1 MHICEIV
8 IDNFKSFSGKTVIPF
23 EKGFTTISGPNGSG
37 KSNIIDSILFCL
49 GLSTSRTMRAEK
61 LTDLINHHSQRKSC
75 EVTITFQRDEHE
87 AALPVGFLGDRVEG
101 ASDSDPLTEG
111 TTLQVTRKIKVTSSG
126 PQSQYLMNGR
136 SSTLTEIHD
145 VLGRYHVSPG
155 SFNVMMQGDVQGFVN
170 MSPMERR
177 KIIDE
182 IAGVADFD
190 RKIDQAKKEME
201 KTAENV
207 DRNSV
212 LLQEIEGRLAQLAD
226 ERKTALTY
234 QKLKR
239 QKHGWE
245 TKRLAA
251 RFVDTRKALEATE
264 ANRAEAIIRQ
274 KIIRQQLNTL
284 EQQVLATREALRS
297 ASEAVKQK
305 GEDQHI
311 ALRSQMESLKGHMA
325 RKQDTIAFN
334 QQKIAENTQQTA
346 TVQAS
351 IARHK
356 ESIDGMEATL
366 ATLQQQ
372 LAELKPLYDAEAT
385 QYQTHQAKMD
395 RLTASTGELG
405 VQRNELRDTL
415 REAEDALSALQRELM
430 TLESEVNR
438 RQMETELQQSQQSNA
453 AQQRTTLQAEEA
465 QLLEKITPLSAK
477 LSTIESDIQRNGEAF
492 SQAQAELNK
501 ATDGFAKASGT
512 LMQLDAQQRAYQEM
526 NYARPVEM
534 IMAANISGVHGPLG
548 ELAEVD
554 GDSATAIEVAL
565 GGRVQNVV
573 VQDDRVASDAIEYLK
588 QQRGGRATLLPLN
601 KLQPARR
608 LPPLPRVAGLV
619 DYAINL
625 IRYDSRFTDAFA
637 YALGDTLVVESLD
650 AARPLL
656 RQYRMVTM
664 DGELLEK
671 SGAMTGGSLPTKSQG
686 RLSATKRLADDI
698 EVAKIAATKAAT
710 QKKAA
715 TELVDR
721 LSLLLEAL
729 KHERAEINAQ
739 LADAKATLKAI
750 QQQLAQLPKAVD
762 ADEKDSSLAFM
773 RQTFERKQ
781 QKLAEHQALVQ
792 GLLAQRDALD
802 AKLPTADLAKLQ
814 QAMSDVKFQMDYY
827 DSQMR
832 NVQTDIQGKTM
843 EREYQQVGI
852 GEYEQRLQEVEASN
866 KALAKG
872 IEDAQEEI
880 QLTEQQLKGL
890 EAQSL
895 ELDHE
900 LKHLQAERDAVQN
913 QLIEEE
919 KAKGGL
925 ERDVNQLAEQLL
937 AYDTRRRE
945 LQPQVVE
952 ARQLLLVQVNQ
963 GLAEQ
968 NTQTTDG
975 STTPDAPS
983 SEVEVVAAVDW
994 MALHPETLETAGN
1007 EANLPSEAEIQ
1018 QQVEK
1023 LEKRMTALEP
1033 VNMRAITDYDSVA
1046 ERKGELAEK
1055 IQTLSDES
1063 QAIQIRIS
1071 GYEELKKASFRKAF
1085 DEIDGH
1091 FRTIFE
1097 TLADGDGHLTLSNPE
1112 DPLNSGMT
1120 LMARPRGKKMQRI
1133 EAMSGGEKS
1142 LTSLAFVFALQRT
1155 MPAPFYALDEVDM
1168 NLDGINV
1175 EKLANMVVQESQ
1187 KASQFLVVSLRKPMI
1202 ERSQRTIGVTQK
1214 PGGKTHV
1221 TGIRIRAEVVN
1232 HHLADEI
1239 DAPTSRKSTKQEPL
1253 VAKAS

>member
-1 MHICEIV
+1 
-8 IDNFKSFSGKTVIPF
+8 
-23 EKGFTTISGPNGSG
+23 
-37 KSNIIDSILFCL
+37 
-49 GLSTSRTMRAEK
+49 
-61 LTDLINHHSQRKSC
+61 
-75 EVTITFQRDEHE
+75 
-87 AALPVGFLGDRVEG
+87 
-101 ASDSDPLTEG
+101 
-111 TTLQVTRKIKVTSSG
+111 
-126 PQSQYLMNGR
+126 
-136 SSTLTEIHD
+136 
-145 VLGRYHVSPG
+145 
-155 SFNVMMQGDVQGFVN
+155 
-170 MSPMERR
+170 
-177 KIIDE
+177 
-182 IAGVADFD
+182 
-190 RKIDQAKKEME
+190 
-201 KTAENV
+201 
-207 DRNSV
+207 
-212 LLQEIEGRLAQLAD
+212 
-226 ERKTALTY
+226 
-234 QKLKR
+234 
-239 QKHGWE
+239 
-245 TKRLAA
+245 
-251 RFVDTRKALEATE
+251 
-264 ANRAEAIIRQ
+264 
-274 KIIRQQLNTL
+274 
-284 EQQVLATREALRS
+284 
-297 ASEAVKQK
+297 
-305 GEDQHI
+305 
-311 ALRSQMESLKGHMA
+311 
-325 RKQDTIAFN
+325 
-334 QQKIAENTQQTA
+334 
-346 TVQAS
+346 
-351 IARHK
+351 
-356 ESIDGMEATL
+356 
-366 ATLQQQ
+366 
-372 LAELKPLYDAEAT
+372 
-385 QYQTHQAKMD
+385 
-395 RLTASTGELG
+395 
-405 VQRNELRDTL
+405 
-415 REAEDALSALQRELM
+415 
-430 TLESEVNR
+430 
-438 RQMETELQQSQQSNA
+438 
-453 AQQRTTLQAEEA
+453 
-465 QLLEKITPLSAK
+465 
-477 LSTIESDIQRNGEAF
+477 
-492 SQAQAELNK
+492 
-501 ATDGFAKASGT
+501 
-512 LMQLDAQQRAYQEM
+512 
-526 NYARPVEM
+526 
-534 IMAANISGVHGPLG
+534 
-548 ELAEVD
+548 
-554 GDSATAIEVAL
+554 
-565 GGRVQNVV
+565 
-573 VQDDRVASDAIEYLK
+573 
-588 QQRGGRATLLPLN
+588 
-601 KLQPARR
+601 

-637 YALGDTLVVESLD
+637 YALGDTLVVESMD

-656 RQYRMVTM
+656 RQYRMVTL

-698 EVAKIAATKAAT
+698 EAAKIAATKAAT
-710 QKKAA
+710 EKKTA
-715 TELVDR
+715 TEAVDR

-739 LADAKATLKAI
+739 LADAKATLKAV
-750 QQQLAQLPKAVD
+750 QQQLAQLPQAVEG
-762 ADEKDSSLAFM
+762 DEKDNSLAFM

-781 QKLAEHQALVQ
+781 QKLAEHQAVVQ

-832 NVQTDIQGKTM
+832 NVQTEIQGKTM

-852 GEYEQRLQEVEASN
+852 GEYEQRLHEVETSN
-866 KALAKG
+866 KSLAKG

-890 EAQSL
+890 EVQSL

-968 NTQTTDG
+968 TNQTTE
-975 STTPDAPS
+975 DATAT
-983 SEVEVVAAVDW
+983 ETEVVAAVDW
-994 MALHPETLETAGN
+994 MALHPETLESAGN
-1007 EANLPSEAEIQ
+1007 EANLPSEADIQ

-1097 TLADGDGHLTLSNPE
+1097 TLADGDGHLTLSNPD

-1221 TGIRIRAEVVN
+1221 TGIRIRADVVN
-1232 HHLADEI
+1232 HYLADEI
-1239 DAPTSRKSTKQEPL
+1239 DAPTSRKANKQEPL